1 MRSDLSRL
9 ASSIKGRPVNP
20 RTSHRTMDVVLGFLQ
35 VHLDSFG
42 ATFETAAEQIL
53 QRLSD
58 IVSLFRSEAT
68 LRIFN
73 DFFQNVNDFRLA
85 SLVVVWVTQVLNT
98 GLWCWIGFS
107 VFHSVITKLRI
118 ELKPP
123 LRASKQTYASHTSR
137 CTALLMR
144 HPR

>member
-1 MRSDLSRL
+1 MGSDLSRL
-9 ASSIKGRPVNP
+9 ASSVKVRPVNP

-42 ATFETAAEQIL
+42 AAFETAAEQIL

-58 IVSLFRSEAT
+58 IESLFRSEAT

-85 SLVVVWVTQVLNT
+85 SLVVVWGAQVLNT
-98 GLWCWIGFS
+98 GL
-107 VFHSVITKLRI
+107 L
-118 ELKPP
+118 
-123 LRASKQTYASHTSR
+123 
-137 CTALLMR
+137 
-144 HPR
+144 